1 MAKPHLILI
10 HGMGEHE
17 KDEFLKSFF
26 EPLDAATKH
35 FNSMKELSKSV
46 IPYYIDYNDL
56 IKDVRNVMKKATI
69 DDLHARFPGA
79 PSFIAKIN
87 ELNRKFAEDDSFW
100 FTHVLDVAIYRSIY
114 ADAIQARVGK
124 QLIEAMQAA
133 TDAKE
138 DIHIVCHSLGTAVMH
153 DTLHKLYTNGLNDQ
167 HGKLLLSAGLN
178 KIRSI
183 TMVANVCTLPITE
196 ATPYTSVVKPG
207 PDGICDHF
215 MTCRHVLDPFASIV
229 KFDQG
234 AHWPNVHG
242 SIFRNTV
249 IKRVERANVHDLDH
263 YLADPSVYLPLFMN
277 LFPVTFK
284 TTAAEL
290 KAAKDAHD
298 KTTLQGKFE
307 KLKTHMED
315 AEITLYWNA
324 EAGEFVFSDNVQAM
338 YENLSSFVDHLKA
351 IEVQIKNLTGS
362 DDNE

>member
-1 MAKPHLILI
+1 MAKPHVILI
-10 HGMGEHE
+10 HGMGEHKE
-17 KDEFLKSFF
+17 DEFLNTFF
-26 EPLDAATKH
+26 KPLDAATEH
-35 FNSMKELSKSV
+35 FSSIQKLSDSV
-46 IPYYIDYNDL
+46 KPFYIDYNDL
-56 IKDVRNVMKKATI
+56 ITDVRKVMKDAALN
-69 DDLHARFPGA
+69 DLKARFPGA

-87 ELNRKFAEDDSFW
+87 ELNGKFAESDSFW

-124 QLIEAMQAA
+124 QLIEAMQMA

-153 DTLHKLYTNGLNDQ
+153 DTLQKLYTNGLNNE

-215 MTCRHVLDPFASIV
+215 MTCRHVMDPFASVI

-234 AHWPNVHG
+234 THWPNVQG

-249 IKRVERANVHDLDH
+249 INRVERANVHDLDH
-263 YLADPSVYLPLFMN
+263 YLADPSIYLPFFMN
-277 LFPVTFK
+277 LFPVAFR
-284 TTAAEL
+284 TTATEL
-290 KAAKDAHD
+290 KAAKAAHNA
-298 KTTLQGKFE
+298 TTLQGKFE
-307 KLKTHMED
+307 ILKTHMED
-315 AEITLYWNA
+315 AKITLHWDPNA
-324 EAGEFVFSDNVQAM
+324 SEFVFSDDAVTM
-338 YENLSSFVDHLKA
+338 YEKLSEFVDHLKL
-351 IEVQIKNLTGS
+351 IESEIKNLTGD